1 MSAYFQAD
9 IYFYFCFFVKHK
21 TALESPMFQNEIE
34 KSVVLIGEEIK
45 KSDSAWL
52 SLRKKRQRID
62 LKVDG
67 NILFLEKGTVFVYRV
82 ENDLLTVSISAPAIL
97 GLPQMRTEVAGHY
110 LRCDTDCE
118 MWAMSVQNADLLFT
132 AKNLWKQAF
141 DILTHHL
148 QRYFQRETLQSHRT
162 IRELIIEHVKF
173 LWAMAPDVREKT
185 SVYTF
190 ILTRNH
196 ISRSAIH
203 KVLQE
208 LVSDGKI
215 ILNRG
220 KLSSYTPS

>member
-1 MSAYFQAD
+1 
-9 IYFYFCFFVKHK
+9 
-21 TALESPMFQNEIE
+21 MFQNEID
-34 KSVVLIGEEIK
+34 KSVVLIGDEIK
-45 KSDSAWL
+45 KSDNAWL

-67 NILFLEKGTVFVYRV
+67 NILFLEKGTVSVYRV
-82 ENDLLTVSISAPAIL
+82 ENDLVTVSISAPAIL

-141 DILTHHL
+141 DILAHHL

-162 IRELIIEHVKF
+162 IRELIIEHVKYI
-173 LWAMAPDVREKT
+173 WAMEPAVREKT

-208 LVSDGKI
+208 LVNDGKI
-215 ILNRG
+215 TLNRG
-220 KLSSYTPS
+220 KLSAYTAA

>member
-1 MSAYFQAD
+1 MSACYWAG
-9 IYFYFCFFVKHK
+9 IYFLFQLVVTQVF
-21 TALESPMFQNEIE
+21 TLESPMFQNEIE
-34 KSVVLIGEEIK
+34 KSVVLIGDEIK

-67 NILFLEKGTVFVYRV
+67 NILFLEKGTVSVYRV
-82 ENDLLTVSISAPAIL
+82 ENDLVTVNISAPAIL
-97 GLPQMRTEVAGHY
+97 GLPQMRTEVTGHY

-118 MWAMSVQNADLLFT
+118 MWAMSVQNAELLFT

-162 IRELIIEHVKF
+162 IRELIIEHIKYI
-173 LWAMAPDVREKT
+173 WTMTPEVREKT

-190 ILTRNH
+190 ILARNH

-208 LVSDGKI
+208 LVHDGKV

-220 KLSSYTPS
+220 KLSSYNS

>member
-1 MSAYFQAD
+1 
-9 IYFYFCFFVKHK
+9 
-21 TALESPMFQNEIE
+21 MFQNEID
-34 KSVVLIGEEIK
+34 KSVVLIGDEIK
-45 KSDSAWL
+45 KSDNAWL

-67 NILFLEKGTVFVYRV
+67 NILFLEKGTVSVYRV
-82 ENDLLTVSISAPAIL
+82 ENDLVTVSISAPAIL

-141 DILTHHL
+141 DILAHHL

-162 IRELIIEHVKF
+162 IRELIIEHVKYI
-173 LWAMAPDVREKT
+173 WAMEPAVREKT

-208 LVSDGKI
+208 LVNDGKI
-215 ILNRG
+215 TLNRG
-220 KLSSYTPS
+220 KLSAYSAA

>member
-1 MSAYFQAD
+1 
-9 IYFYFCFFVKHK
+9 
-21 TALESPMFQNEIE
+21 MFQNEIDR
-34 KSVVLIGEEIK
+34 SVVLIGDEIK
-45 KSDSAWL
+45 KSDNAWL

-67 NILFLEKGTVFVYRV
+67 NILFLEKGTVSVYRI
-82 ENDLLTVSISAPAIL
+82 ENDLVTVSISAPAIL
-97 GLPQMRTEVAGHY
+97 GLPQMRTEVTGHY

-118 MWAMSVQNADLLFT
+118 MWAMSVLNADHLFT

-141 DILTHHL
+141 DILAHHL
-148 QRYFQRETLQSHRT
+148 QRYFQREALQSHRT
-162 IRELIIEHVKF
+162 IRELIIEHVKYI
-173 LWAMAPDVREKT
+173 WAMEPAVREKT

-208 LVSDGKI
+208 LVNDGKI
-215 ILNRG
+215 TLNRG
-220 KLSSYTPS
+220 KLSAYTAA

>member
-1 MSAYFQAD
+1 
-9 IYFYFCFFVKHK
+9 
-21 TALESPMFQNEIE
+21 MFQKEIE
-34 KSVVLIGEEIK
+34 NAVVLVGDEMK
-45 KSDSAWL
+45 KSENAWL

-67 NILFLEKGTVFVYRV
+67 NILFLEKGTVSVYRV
-82 ENDLLTVSISAPAIL
+82 ENDLVTVSISAPAIL

-118 MWAMSVQNADLLFT
+118 MWAMSVQNADHLFT

-148 QRYFQRETLQSHRT
+148 QRYFQREALQSHRT
-162 IRELIIEHVKF
+162 IREQIIEHVKYI
-173 LWAMAPDVREKT
+173 WAMEPEVREKT

-208 LVSDGKI
+208 LVNDGKI
-215 ILNRG
+215 TLNRG
-220 KLSSYTPS
+220 KLCFCTPL

>member
-1 MSAYFQAD
+1 
-9 IYFYFCFFVKHK
+9 
-21 TALESPMFQNEIE
+21 MFQNEIE
-34 KSVVLIGEEIK
+34 KSVVLIGDEIK
-45 KSDSAWL
+45 KSDNAWL

-67 NILFLEKGTVFVYRV
+67 HILFLEKGTVSVYRV
-82 ENDLLTVSISAPAIL
+82 ENDLVTVSISAPAIL

-162 IRELIIEHVKF
+162 IRELIIEHVKYI
-173 LWAMAPDVREKT
+173 WAMAPEVREKRRCIPLFWRVT
-185 SVYTF
+185 
-190 ILTRNH
+190 
-196 ISRSAIH
+196 ISRAVPSTRYYRNWLAT
-203 KVLQE
+203 E
-208 LVSDGKI
+208 
-215 ILNRG
+215 
-220 KLSSYTPS
+220 KLA

>member
-1 MSAYFQAD
+1 
-9 IYFYFCFFVKHK
+9 
-21 TALESPMFQNEIE
+21 MFQNEID
-34 KSVVLIGEEIK
+34 KSVVLIGDEIK
-45 KSDSAWL
+45 KSDNAWL

-67 NILFLEKGTVFVYRV
+67 NILFLEKGTVSVYRV
-82 ENDLLTVSISAPAIL
+82 ENDLVTVSISAPAIL

-118 MWAMSVQNADLLFT
+118 MWAMSVQNADLLFS

-141 DILTHHL
+141 DILAHHL

-162 IRELIIEHVKF
+162 IRELIIEHVKYI
-173 LWAMAPDVREKT
+173 WAMEPAVREKT

-208 LVSDGKI
+208 LVNDGKI
-215 ILNRG
+215 TLNRG
-220 KLSSYTPS
+220 KLSAYTAA

>member
-1 MSAYFQAD
+1 
-9 IYFYFCFFVKHK
+9 
-21 TALESPMFQNEIE
+21 MFQNEID
-34 KSVVLIGEEIK
+34 KSVVLIGDEIK
-45 KSDSAWL
+45 KSDNAWL

-67 NILFLEKGTVFVYRV
+67 NILFLEKGTVSVYRV
-82 ENDLLTVSISAPAIL
+82 ENDLVTVSISAPAIL
-97 GLPQMRTEVAGHY
+97 GLPQMRTEVTGHY

-118 MWAMSVQNADLLFT
+118 MWAMSVLNADHLFT

-141 DILTHHL
+141 DILAHHL
-148 QRYFQRETLQSHRT
+148 QRYFQREALQSHRT
-162 IRELIIEHVKF
+162 IRELIIEHVKYI
-173 LWAMAPDVREKT
+173 WAMEPAVREKT

-208 LVSDGKI
+208 LVNDGKI
-215 ILNRG
+215 TLNRG
-220 KLSSYTPS
+220 KLSAYTAA

>member
-1 MSAYFQAD
+1 
-9 IYFYFCFFVKHK
+9 
-21 TALESPMFQNEIE
+21 MFQKEIE
-34 KSVVLIGEEIK
+34 NAVVLVGDEMK
-45 KSDSAWL
+45 KSDNAWL

-67 NILFLEKGTVFVYRV
+67 NILFLEKGTVSVYRV
-82 ENDLLTVSISAPAIL
+82 ENDLVTVSISAPAIL

-118 MWAMSVQNADLLFT
+118 MWAMSVQNADHLFT

-148 QRYFQRETLQSHRT
+148 QRYFQREALQSHRT
-162 IRELIIEHVKF
+162 IREQIIEHVKYI
-173 LWAMAPDVREKT
+173 WSMEPEVREKT

-208 LVSDGKI
+208 LLNDGKI
-215 ILNRG
+215 TLNRG
-220 KLSSYTPS
+220 KLSFCTPL

>member
-1 MSAYFQAD
+1 
-9 IYFYFCFFVKHK
+9 
-21 TALESPMFQNEIE
+21 MFQKEIE
-34 KSVVLIGEEIK
+34 NAVVLVGDEMK
-45 KSDSAWL
+45 KSENAWL

-67 NILFLEKGTVFVYRV
+67 NILFLEKGTVSVYRV
-82 ENDLLTVSISAPAIL
+82 ENDLVTVSISAPAIL

-118 MWAMSVQNADLLFT
+118 MWAMSVQNADQLFT

-148 QRYFQRETLQSHRT
+148 QRYFQREALQSHRT
-162 IRELIIEHVKF
+162 IREQIIEHVKYI
-173 LWAMAPDVREKT
+173 WAMEPEVREKT

-208 LVSDGKI
+208 LVNDGKI
-215 ILNRG
+215 TLNRG
-220 KLSSYTPS
+220 KLCFCTPL

>member
-1 MSAYFQAD
+1 M
-9 IYFYFCFFVKHK
+9 
-21 TALESPMFQNEIE
+21 
-34 KSVVLIGEEIK
+34 
-45 KSDSAWL
+45 
-52 SLRKKRQRID
+52 
-62 LKVDG
+62 
-67 NILFLEKGTVFVYRV
+67 FLEKGTVSVYRV
-82 ENDLLTVSISAPAIL
+82 ENDLVTVSISAPAIL

-148 QRYFQRETLQSHRT
+148 QRYFQREALQSHRT
-162 IRELIIEHVKF
+162 IREQIIEHVKYI
-173 LWAMAPDVREKT
+173 WAMDPGVREKT

-190 ILTRNH
+190 ILARNH

-208 LVSDGKI
+208 LVNDGKI
-215 ILNRG
+215 IMNRG
-220 KLSSYTPS
+220 KLSLFIY

>member
-1 MSAYFQAD
+1 
-9 IYFYFCFFVKHK
+9 
-21 TALESPMFQNEIE
+21 MFQNEIE
-34 KSVVLIGEEIK
+34 KSVVLIGDEIK
-45 KSDSAWL
+45 KSDNAWL

-67 NILFLEKGTVFVYRV
+67 HILFLEKGTVSVYRV
-82 ENDLLTVSISAPAIL
+82 ENDLVTVSILAPAIL

-162 IRELIIEHVKF
+162 IRELIIEHVKYI
-173 LWAMAPDVREKT
+173 WAMAPEVREKT

-190 ILTRNH
+190 ILARNH

-215 ILNRG
+215 SLNRG
-220 KLSSYTPS
+220 KLTSYIPS

>member
-67 NILFLEKGTVFVYRV
+67 NILFLEKGTVSVYRV
-82 ENDLLTVSISAPAIL
+82 ENDLVTVSISAPAIL

-148 QRYFQRETLQSHRT
+148 QRYFQREPYFPKRD
-162 IRELIIEHVKF
+162 
-173 LWAMAPDVREKT
+173 P
-185 SVYTF
+185 
-190 ILTRNH
+190 
-196 ISRSAIH
+196 
-203 KVLQE
+203 
-208 LVSDGKI
+208 
-215 ILNRG
+215 
-220 KLSSYTPS
+220 

>member
-1 MSAYFQAD
+1 
-9 IYFYFCFFVKHK
+9 
-21 TALESPMFQNEIE
+21 MFQKEIE
-34 KSVVLIGEEIK
+34 NAVVLVGDEMK
-45 KSDSAWL
+45 KSDNAWL

-67 NILFLEKGTVFVYRV
+67 NILFLEKGTVSVYRV
-82 ENDLLTVSISAPAIL
+82 ENDLVTVSISAPAIL

-118 MWAMSVQNADLLFT
+118 MWAMSVQNADHLFT

-148 QRYFQRETLQSHRT
+148 QRYFQREALQSHRT
-162 IRELIIEHVKF
+162 IREQIIEHVKF
-173 LWAMAPDVREKT
+173 IWSMEPEVREKT

-208 LVSDGKI
+208 LVNDGKI
-215 ILNRG
+215 TLNRG
-220 KLSSYTPS
+220 KLSFCTPL